1 MPFLGPSPSPTI
13 GTVPDR
19 FTDVTIFN
27 SIVDPRSL
35 ESDLDGR
42 DLTVFGSTT
51 AAEGSIG
58 ERKQLMKI
66 DVSGLTEGE
75 GSESLSIV
83 DSKLSLLGQAIALG
97 IVAQK
102 YEEGVKQLLERGRVA
117 ILHKR
122 QKLNEQIAS
131 KLPTAPIDHSEV
143 AQLMGGLNPL
153 VHVQV
158 GGMIQRNPQYGHIGN
173 ADVIRLV
180 YAISETYLENS
191 QEFHLD
197 DLSLADLLPGA
208 RETPASATGTDA
220 APVPPVVS

>member
-13 GTVPDR
+13 GTVPDD
-19 FTDVTIFN
+19 FTDNTIFN

-42 DLTVFGSTT
+42 ILTVFGSTT

-58 ERKQLMKI
+58 EREQLMKI
-66 DVSGLTEGE
+66 DLEGE
-75 GSESLSIV
+75 GSESLSI
-83 DSKLSLLGQAIALG
+83 DSKLSLLGQANALG

-102 YEEGVKQLLERGRVA
+102 YEEGEKQLLERGRVA

-131 KLPTAPIDHSEV
+131 KLQTVPIDHSEV

-153 VHVQV
+153 VHVQI

>member
-13 GTVPDR
+13 GTVPDD
-19 FTDVTIFN
+19 FTDNTIFN

-35 ESDLDGR
+35 KSDLDGR
-42 DLTVFGSTT
+42 ILTVFGSTT

-58 ERKQLMKI
+58 EQLMKI
-66 DVSGLTEGE
+66 DLEGE
-75 GSESLSIV
+75 GSESLSI
-83 DSKLSLLGQAIALG
+83 DSKLSLLGQANALG

-102 YEEGVKQLLERGRVA
+102 YEEGEKQLLERGRVA

-131 KLPTAPIDHSEV
+131 KLQTVPSDHSEV
-143 AQLMGGLNPL
+143 ARLMGSLNPI
-153 VHVQV
+153 VHMQV
-158 GGMIQRNPQYGHIGN
+158 GGMIQRNPHCRHIGN

-197 DLSLADLLPGA
+197 DLNLADFLRRA

-220 APVPPVVS
+220 APAPPVVS

>member
-1 MPFLGPSPSPTI
+1 MPFLDPSPP
-13 GTVPDR
+13 P
-19 FTDVTIFN
+19 
-27 SIVDPRSL
+27 SIVTVGEGIILTSIIDPGSL
-35 ESDLDGR
+35 DSDLDGPI
-42 DLTVFGSTT
+42 LTVFGSTT
-51 AAEGSIG
+51 AAEESIG
-58 ERKQLMKI
+58 EREQLMKI
-66 DVSGLTEGE
+66 DLEGE
-75 GSESLSIV
+75 GSESLSII
-83 DSKLSLLGQAIALG
+83 DSKLSLLGQANALG

-102 YEEGVKQLLERGRVA
+102 YEEGEKQLLERGRVA

-131 KLPTAPIDHSEV
+131 KLQTVPIDHSEV
-143 AQLMGGLNPL
+143 AQLTGGLNPL

-158 GGMIQRNPQYGHIGN
+158 GRMIQRNPQYGHIGN

-191 QEFHLD
+191 QEFHSD

-220 APVPPVVS
+220 APVSPVAL